1 MRLGEKTER
10 GMYILFDVNNWRRER
25 KDLILNFDELDTR
38 PSLMQGTGLAS
49 AGATAGVPANAG
61 AGAVNG
67 LAVGFDGAGAFAGGA
82 AGFGGGLGG
91 A

>member
-1 MRLGEKTER
+1 
-10 GMYILFDVNNWRRER
+10 MYILFDVNNWRRER

-38 PSLMQGTGLAS
+38 PSLMQGAGLAS
-49 AGATAGVPANAG
+49 AGAATGVTPGAG

-67 LAVGFDGAGAFAGGA
+67 LGAAFGGGA
-82 AGFGGGLGG
+82 AFTGGAVGFGGGLGG